1 MNITAINR
9 EGQVTLTLSGRL
21 DTAAAAQTAAEI
33 DRQLAAFGTV
43 SSLTL
48 DIASVDYISSSGLR
62 IMLTLAKRYKNFR
75 VVEAQPA
82 VFDVLTVTGF
92 SKLMPVEKAMRR
104 MSVDGC
110 KIIGRGGVGVVYC
123 IDDDTII
130 KVFREGT
137 TLTEVQTEITL
148 AKEAFVLG
156 MPTAISFDIVRVG
169 SQYGLVY
176 ELLRADTLSACIKR
190 NPERIDEFARSYAHL
205 FRTLHAIEVPPT
217 GNSIPDAMKREREAI
232 RHISRYFDSASID
245 LLLRITDSIP
255 KGNRLLHC
263 DLQTKNAMLQGDEL
277 MLIDMGEVGYG
288 HPLLDLSHA
297 YSAMMTL
304 VGDFDSIIGMPKA
317 LANDVWTRM
326 IGYYFE
332 GEPADVVA
340 HRVEQI
346 AAASVV
352 RNFSWLSLSDTF
364 PDEVIRECQ
373 QLFTERV
380 ANRKDYLLS
389 VCETFGDWSLS

>member
-1 MNITAINR
+1 
-9 EGQVTLTLSGRL
+9 
-21 DTAAAAQTAAEI
+21 
-33 DRQLAAFGTV
+33 
-43 SSLTL
+43 
-48 DIASVDYISSSGLR
+48 
-62 IMLTLAKRYKNFR
+62 
-75 VVEAQPA
+75 
-82 VFDVLTVTGF
+82 
-92 SKLMPVEKAMRR
+92 
-104 MSVDGC
+104 
-110 KIIGRGGVGVVYC
+110 
-123 IDDDTII
+123 
-130 KVFREGT
+130 
-137 TLTEVQTEITL
+137 
-148 AKEAFVLG
+148 
-156 MPTAISFDIVRVG
+156 
-169 SQYGLVY
+169 
-176 ELLRADTLSACIKR
+176 
-190 NPERIDEFARSYAHL
+190 
-205 FRTLHAIEVPPT
+205 
-217 GNSIPDAMKREREAI
+217 MKREREAI